1 MFFLGW
7 HEIRETLY
15 EGLPPDMVAFGRKYD
30 SYEEEEDG
38 GIIVRFKV
46 GVDCGAYALRHVLR
60 KRGRLCNPCIPVAG
74 WQQHQDEAADRR

>member
-30 SYEEEEDG
+30 SYQEEDG
-38 GIIVRFKV
+38 GITVRFKV
-46 GVDCGAYALRHVLR
+46 G
-60 KRGRLCNPCIPVAG
+60 
-74 WQQHQDEAADRR
+74 AACKS